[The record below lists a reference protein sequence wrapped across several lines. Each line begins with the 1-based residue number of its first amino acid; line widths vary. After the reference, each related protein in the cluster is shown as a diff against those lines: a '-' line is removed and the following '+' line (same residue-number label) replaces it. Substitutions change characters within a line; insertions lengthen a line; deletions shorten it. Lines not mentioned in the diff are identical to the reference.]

1 MISIKLQ
8 DIESNN
14 GYPKLMKRNKD
25 NLIVLFNN
33 LTSGVV
39 LFIGNSDYKFGN
51 MYTCFNPND
60 FSLYDEKISLF
71 N

>member
-14 GYPKLMKRNKD
+14 GYPKLMKRKKD
-25 NLIVLFNN
+25 DLIVLFNN

-51 MYTCFNPND
+51 TYTCFNPND